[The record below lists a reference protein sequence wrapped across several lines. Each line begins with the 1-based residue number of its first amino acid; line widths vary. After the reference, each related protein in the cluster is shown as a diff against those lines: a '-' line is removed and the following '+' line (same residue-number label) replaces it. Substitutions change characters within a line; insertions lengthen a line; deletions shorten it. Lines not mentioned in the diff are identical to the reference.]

1 MQAHAFW
8 LSCSVAR
15 KADLER
21 KASDAKAVKAA
32 AAASAAPAKPVAAVA
47 TAPVLASD
55 KDYQHTH
62 AGLLKFSESLVHTKL
77 LCSARDHS
85 AADALLLGDGDR
97 QFALSP
103 AVVLLLIVSAYTRT
117 VQACGGCRC

>member
-1 MQAHAFW
+1 M
-8 LSCSVAR
+8 AR

-32 AAASAAPAKPVAAVA
+32 AAASAAPAKSASASAV
-47 TAPVLASD
+47 PVLASD
-55 KDYQHTH
+55 KDYQHAH

-85 AADALLLGDGDR
+85 AADALLLGDGER
-97 QFALSP
+97 PLWNCLCSGSL
-103 AVVLLLIVSAYTRT
+103 VECVHL
-117 VQACGGCRC
+117 QACGGCRY